1 MSAFGNRAGCPL
13 CAQPV
18 SFWFDYKEAA
28 AFPIFWMHR
37 VQAKMDEIGPNER
50 SIPIHRIKK
59 ILKNDPTLTNRQK
72 TYLRDRD
79 SAGIGFPQAMEDG
92 SRAFIS
98 EVINGGPENGGSIC
112 CSLKPG
118 PWDLMKGIKLYGS
131 INGVKYRK
139 QSSLRPR
146 ETSLLWPLFP

>member
-1 MSAFGNRAGCPL
+1 VHHLVHSDCLVRAGRALNSNGQRYGVSAFGNRAGYPL

-18 SFWFDYKEAA
+18 SFWVDYKEAA

-37 VQAKMDEIGPNER
+37 VQAKMDEIGLNEG

-59 ILKNDPTLTNRQK
+59 MLKNDPTLTNRQK

-118 PWDLMKGIKLYGS
+118 P
-131 INGVKYRK
+131 
-139 QSSLRPR
+139 
-146 ETSLLWPLFP
+146 